1 MADLRNY
8 VLLVDKQGKEVLPV
22 TDGKAVFVGDGS
34 VKLNDQ
40 LTSLE
45 GQISTNAGEIA
56 RVEKEYKEADLALD
70 GKIGAVEGRVAT
82 LESDKADKTQV
93 AQDIA
98 TAKQELTTEIEKKA
112 NVADLG
118 TAAYKN
124 IGNAEGNIPVL
135 GANGKLDESMIPA
148 IAINEHF
155 DAESQE
161 AAMLL
166 TVQNGDMVFIVDT
179 TYICVNALESTFEKR
194 FRPLTSVTDAIT
206 KGEVESKLATK
217 VDNVVFEAYKTEVQG
232 KLDAKVEN
240 SVLEAYKL
248 EVEGKLNDKANA
260 TEVTEAINGVKATAE
275 GADAKANK
283 NASDLAEYKIEVE
296 GLLTGKSNEGHTHEE
311 YALGN
316 EVEEVRG
323 LVNANTSAI
332 ATKVEQSAFD
342 SYKEEV
348 TGALANK
355 ADATHD
361 HEEYALKAEMGA
373 VSGLATSAKDTVV
386 NAINEVKGMADANAS
401 AVATKVE
408 TETFNTYKGEVDG
421 KIALKADQTALEELG
436 GQLEGCIRFRTV
448 EIDSFTLA

>member
-70 GKIGAVEGRVAT
+70 GKIGAVEGRVTT

-386 NAINEVKGMADANAS
+386 NAINEVKGMADTNAS

>member
-8 VLLVDKQGKEVLPV
+8 VLLVDKLGKEVLPV

-70 GKIGAVEGRVAT
+70 GKIGAVEGRVTT

>member
-70 GKIGAVEGRVAT
+70 GKIGAVEGRVTT

-179 TYICVNALESTFEKR
+179 TYICVDALESTFEKR

>member
-56 RVEKEYKEADLALD
+56 RIEKEYKEADLALD
-70 GKIGAVEGRVAT
+70 GKIGAVEGRVTT

>member
-70 GKIGAVEGRVAT
+70 GKIGAVEGRVTT

-93 AQDIA
+93 AQDVA